1 MEIHEIQLKSR
12 ILRKGH
18 TYPQFEVGQV
28 FKHHWGRTINS
39 GDNSLFTTLTLS
51 YNPLYF
57 NAEYARS
64 NNHPGIVINPLLV
77 LNTVFGLSVEDLSEG
92 GGPFLGID
100 NLTFH
105 QDVYENDTLTA
116 SSTVLSKRL
125 STSHQ
130 GFGIVAWHT
139 SGFNQHNECV
149 IDFHRNN
156 LVRITA
162 EKI

>member
-1 MEIHEIQLKSR
+1 M
-12 ILRKGH
+12 
-18 TYPQFEVGQV
+18 
-28 FKHHWGRTINS
+28 
-39 GDNSLFTTLTLS
+39 
-51 YNPLYF
+51 
-57 NAEYARS
+57 
-64 NNHPGIVINPLLV
+64 
-77 LNTVFGLSVEDLSEG
+77 LNTVFGLSVEDLSDG
-92 GGPFLGID
+92 GGTFLGID

-105 QDVYENDTLTA
+105 QNVYENDTLTA

-139 SGFNQHNECV
+139 SGFKQKDECV